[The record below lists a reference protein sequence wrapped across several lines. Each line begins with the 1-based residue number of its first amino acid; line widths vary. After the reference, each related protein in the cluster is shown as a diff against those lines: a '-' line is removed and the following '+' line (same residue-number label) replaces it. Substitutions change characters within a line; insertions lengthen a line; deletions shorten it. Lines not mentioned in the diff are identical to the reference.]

1 MLNFALKEIMTLMI
15 VEDNL
20 NFRSYIKNLFKE
32 NFSDIYETSSGKE
45 AVEKYK
51 TNLPDIVFMDVNI
64 EELDGIKATKKI
76 LSEYPLAKIVMVSK
90 YIEAKI
96 RKAAKDAGDI
106 DYVDI
111 SKLFEVLNKH
121 KEIL

>member
-20 NFRSYIKNLFKE
+20 KFRSYVKDLFKK
-32 NFSDIYETSSGKE
+32 NFSDIYETASGKE

-76 LSEYPLAKIVMVSK
+76 LSDYPLAKIVMVSQYNEPK
-90 YIEAKI
+90 MK
-96 RKAAKDAGDI
+96 KAATDAGVI
-106 DYVDI
+106 DYVTKDDL
-111 SKLFEVLNKH
+111 SRLFEIVN
-121 KEIL
+121 EY